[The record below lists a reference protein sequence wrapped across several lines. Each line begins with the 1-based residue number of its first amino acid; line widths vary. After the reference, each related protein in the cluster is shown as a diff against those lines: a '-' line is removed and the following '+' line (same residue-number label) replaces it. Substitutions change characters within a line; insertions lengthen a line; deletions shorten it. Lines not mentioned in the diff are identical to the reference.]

1 MVQLPERNSRSPSA
15 RETCEQSFRNTYPFR
30 LTVFH
35 RCEYISALYH
45 RASETIPSFMEE
57 PMATP
62 KSLSIHELSG
72 AVGKAVIAA
81 KLKVPPASGPFA
93 YINPGIICGLII
105 FEKLAQIGEAQQIAA
120 SIAKQASELAGVTMP
135 PVVQEGAI
143 GAQAAGTTGLLPPNH
158 VICGFKPMPQFGI
171 RFL

>member
-1 MVQLPERNSRSPSA
+1 MVQLPEETAALLPHERPSNN
-15 RETCEQSFRNTYPFR
+15 RFGGTYPLR
-30 LTVFH
+30 LTAFRH
-35 RCEYISALYH
+35 CEYIFALYY

-62 KSLSIHELSG
+62 KSLSIQDLSG
-72 AVGKAVIAA
+72 AVGKAVTAA

-105 FEKLAQIGEAQQIAA
+105 FEKLAQVGEAQQIAA
-120 SIAKQASELAGVTMP
+120 SIAKQASELTGVTMP
-135 PVVQEGAI
+135 PVVQEGAA
-143 GAQAAGTTGLLPPNH
+143 GAQAVAGAVFPPNH
-158 VICGFKPMPQFGI
+158 IICGFRPDPQFGI